1 MDIFSFLKFGFS
13 YTKTLLRLIHKE
25 NSNETIVKSIKMTF
39 SELTWIHSYAS
50 VIHIFTLK
58 PGVGMKRAMFFYIL

>member
-1 MDIFSFLKFGFS
+1 MFSFLKFGFS
-13 YTKTLLRLIHKE
+13 YTKTLHRLIHKE
-25 NSNETIVKSIKMTF
+25 YSNDTIVKSIKMIF

-50 VIHIFTLK
+50 VIHICILK